1 MRKDDAMQTVQIEL
15 PEQLYKSVN
24 ALVKNGWFKD
34 KLWPAFFLP
43 KLFLQKECYTIE
55 ALRIQGKRYE
65 VSNLTQSRRDHRANS
80 SWN

>member
-34 KLWPAFFLP
+34 E
-43 KLFLQKECYTIE
+43 KEVLYEAIRKFVESYHPELIE
-55 ALRIQGKRYE
+55 KFILDDVEWGLHGE
-65 VSNLTQSRRDHRANS
+65 E
-80 SWN
+80 